1 MDQAYE
7 LPTRNSVLVLVGS
20 GAPHGKDSPET
31 LNGCLAEPPRPA
43 QGQDPASCYIPLR
56 RLQDLAS
63 MISGDSLNPPGDG
76 VEFGPQDPTNHCTLE
91 LLESA
96 VLCAS
101 RALPCPLPPE
111 VTLKMS
117 KAVRNGL
124 LLHVEPLGAAAD
136 MPDRAGT
143 AEKGTFITKAPKAR
157 KPRTKHK
164 HPQGTD
170 AGAAQVGTEL
180 NTSPLNGT
188 ATDPLLHPAGGPCL
202 VDNALADCIPLDV
215 PMAPSV
221 PFSPNR
227 DNPQDHGDPDPLMS
241 SPENQVVISSPTSTT
256 VVQFH
261 EAKKKIIPVKHH
273 VGDIVWAKVLRR
285 PWWGSRV
292 CFSPQM
298 NSHSTMKEAH
308 RKFYR
313 QYYVEALDD
322 PSQKNWVNGRG
333 VLPFEGKHQFQ
344 DLPDLRRKGRQT
356 SKSYQHRV
364 PKKYKAAWQRSV
376 VLAEELISKDPEEQ
390 NCSIDILKGNRDY
403 EILEPSERHSLTDV
417 LTLMNGCLRPPLG
430 IFKQLAEVKLTCSKS
445 SKKTNCGKSVLE
457 KDTNNVQEPA
467 VEMSC
472 VLSKEVVEI
481 ALSAIHPFFTQ
492 SCTEQTH
499 SGTEVQFFE
508 NPYSSHTTAVLPGV
522 SKNKKTA
529 GPRNRTRLPTVKNL
543 QSKMDQNVMP
553 KILEHEGACDN
564 VPEYTN
570 SSSKNRKCD
579 RPCTHAASSADCSLG
594 ATALQMPASEAEES
608 ITAFEGASQD
618 FSEYKRLPD
627 GSPHVAKDAPDQERL
642 KLKGLKE
649 PKRRYIRSK
658 HKNQD
663 KAQEG
668 EGSVFSDTK
677 GVASGSKTFST
688 EHGTLAHQL
697 LLSNMHERSQDAAGI
712 ETAVVKHVLSEL
724 KELSYKSIKEETSD
738 GASSKPM
745 LPLLFAS
752 SGQGSVALEP
762 DYKFSTLLMMLK
774 DIHDNKTKE
783 KQVMTGQNTTSVTSA
798 GSTSTVKH
806 FTFSTPVLSKEG
818 EGGLSQSTGD
828 SLLMGCIKESTS
840 PTDSDKFIPMNTTD
854 SNGVDST
861 SGILAESVRLLKQ
874 FSSLCTE
881 ADIVK
886 AVGKPLKLENHDYRA
901 ISTPE
906 PTLDIYSH
914 GTDPVNDNHNYA
926 MRIPRVTVSPGLQK
940 CLVNHEFARFA
951 GSVVEESHGK
961 TKGQHIIPS
970 CTPKKERDPELDSEL
985 SCEGSGG
992 EEFNEL
998 NPVTP
1003 KRQYKRRNQSNVQ
1016 VTKRNYRARKGL
1028 QSKSAFGQINNG
1040 KPCVKGNAV
1049 PRPPTLTKNTE
1060 EQGAGFQCASLLN
1073 GADQQLNL
1081 SDKSNGTIHVK
1092 TEPISSPE
1100 ELEFLAQAHFEKK
1113 RYRKPSKRILQY
1125 AEEGDMVPPPKKR
1138 ARRPNGTFCKMTVKP
1153 TVKTE
1158 ETESECF
1165 QNESGTLDPSVLV
1178 STNTEATPAIKM
1190 EATHVEEPNSHCTK
1204 SENRTESE
1212 NVADSG
1218 HAISPAYL
1226 LSSPTSSDKSICR
1239 SSGAKDT
1246 LQPALQLP
1254 ARDLLQKSG
1263 SCDSKRQRKPTKKLL
1278 ESIDLGT
1285 TFIPLD
1291 EEISPVKKNCV
1302 VSEPDMRQSPITPR
1316 SSGPRAV
1323 VIHFNSQR
1331 RRRRFKPSK
1340 VALRRERKFKQTVEE
1355 NSFLEGDMSLNENT
1369 TSPKELSDEG
1379 IELENEMPSSRK
1391 INPEKGGGAA
1401 MKENVCQMCEKPG
1414 ELLLCESQCCGAFH
1428 LECLGMTEIPTG
1440 KFVCN
1445 ECSTGLH
1452 TCFVCK
1458 EADPAVKR
1466 CTVTLCGKYYHEA
1479 CVTKYPPA
1487 LVQNRGF
1494 RCSLHICITCHAS
1507 NPTNLSSSKG
1517 RLMRCV
1523 RCPVAY
1529 HANDFCLAAGTVIL
1543 ASNSMICPNHFTPRR
1558 GCKNHEHINVSW
1570 CFVCSEG
1577 GSLICCDSCPAA
1589 FHRECL
1595 NIDIP
1600 EGSWFC
1606 NDCRA
1611 GKKPHCKEVVWVK
1624 VGRYR
1629 WWPAEVCHPKSIPVN
1644 IQNMKHSIGEFP
1656 VMFFGSNDY
1665 LWTHQARVFHY
1676 MEGDASNKEKMGK
1689 GVDGTYKKAL
1699 QEAADRFEEL
1709 RAQKEIRQLQE
1720 DKKNDKKPPPY
1731 KHIKVNRPIG
1741 GVQIFTADMSE
1752 IPRCNCKATDENPCG
1767 QDSECINRM
1776 LLYECHSSVCPAGE
1790 KCQNQCFSKRQY
1802 PEVEVFR
1809 TASRGWG
1816 LRCKVDL
1823 RKGEFVNEYVGE
1835 LIDEEECRARIKHA
1849 QDNDISNF
1857 YMLTLDKDRIIDA
1870 GPKGNHSRFMNHCCQ
1885 PNCETQKWTVNGD
1898 TRVGLFALCDIQAET
1913 ELTFNYNLECLGNG
1927 KTVCKCG
1934 APNCSGFL
1942 GVRPKNQPVS
1952 TDEKTKRKFR
1962 RRAPTKVIKEHEDEC
1977 FSCGDAGQLIS
1988 CKKPGCPK
1996 VYHADCLNLSR
2007 RPAGK
2012 WECPWHQCNSCG
2024 KEAASFCE
2032 MCPSSFCK
2040 HHREGMLF
2048 ISKLDGRLS
2057 CTDHDPC
2064 GPYPLEPGE
2073 IREYIPEALLDVSKG
2088 SAEKAMKDKSN
2099 QSVPEERK
2107 PPTTV
2112 KASTLTRKG
2121 ALPPRPNELP
2131 AAEMSSSIQQAKPS
2145 QNLLLVLGQNHGLKG
2160 KSMDVNCPL
2169 EETSTPTSHC
2179 PSSKEKTQLLILKNT
2194 VHQDIIESGVTP
2206 ACLVSKATCVEQSL
2220 TSKDKALTKTGENSY
2235 PVNGEHIPV
2244 SNDPAPKGRPPGRIC
2259 KTFASKSRPST
2270 PVGQNAV
2277 FKSRPST
2284 PIGQYRILK
2293 PRSSTSANECPRSAS
2308 RPSTP
2313 LGQDLDKSRPPTPMV
2328 QNFTPEE
2335 RLSTSLAANLDNTNS
2350 ALEGRIRTPNLRA
2363 NCSEKKELGPV
2374 EQNVSSP
2381 RSAD

>member
-1 MDQAYE
+1 MTGGGCLRSMDQACE

-20 GAPHGKDSPET
+20 SAPLGKDAPEPP
-31 LNGCLAEPPRPA
+31 NGCLAEPPRPA

-56 RLQDLAS
+56 RLQDLAT
-63 MISGDSLNPPGDG
+63 MISGDSLAPPGDG
-76 VEFGPQDPTNHCTLE
+76 VESGSRDPTNHCTLE

-96 VLCAS
+96 ALCAS

-124 LLHVEPLGAAAD
+124 LLHVEPLGAAAG
-136 MPDRAGT
+136 MSHSAGT
-143 AEKGTFITKAPKAR
+143 DEKGTCTLKAPKAR
-157 KPRTKHK
+157 KPRTKHT
-164 HPQGTD
+164 HPQETG
-170 AGAAQVGTEL
+170 AGGKQGGTERD
-180 NTSPLNGT
+180 TSPLNRT
-188 ATDPLLHPAGGPCL
+188 ATDPLSYPADL
-202 VDNALADCIPLDV
+202 TLADNALADCIPLDV
-215 PMAPSV
+215 PTAFSV
-221 PFSPNR
+221 PFSPSR
-227 DNPQDHGDPDPLMS
+227 DNPQDHEDPDPLMS

-261 EAKKKIIPVKHH
+261 EAKKKLIPVKHQ
-273 VGDIVWAKVLRR
+273 VGDVVWAKVLRR
-285 PWWGSRV
+285 PWWGCRV
-292 CFSPQM
+292 CFNPQM

-322 PSQKNWVNGRG
+322 PSQRNWANGRG
-333 VLPFEGKHQFQ
+333 VISFEGKHQFQ

-356 SKSYQHRV
+356 TKSYQHRV

-376 VLAEELISKDPEEQ
+376 VLAEELISKDPDKK
-390 NCSIDILKGNRDY
+390 NCSIDLLNGNQNC
-403 EILEPSERHSLTDV
+403 EMLEPSERNSLTDA
-417 LTLMNGCLRPPLG
+417 LTLMNGCLSPPVA
-430 IFKQLAEVKLTCSKS
+430 IFKRPAEVKFTCPKS
-445 SKKTNCGKSVLE
+445 SKKINCGKSVG
-457 KDTNNVQEPA
+457 KDSNFQDPA
-467 VEMSC
+467 IGMSC
-472 VLSKEVVEI
+472 VLSTEVVEI

-492 SCTEQTH
+492 SSTEHTL
-499 SGTEVQFFE
+499 SGTEVQIFE
-508 NPYSSHTTAVLPGV
+508 NPFSSHTTGVLPGV
-522 SKNKKTA
+522 SKRKKTA
-529 GPRNRTRLPTVKNL
+529 GTRNRTRLPTVKNP
-543 QSKMDQNVMP
+543 QSKMDQSFVP
-553 KILEHEGACDN
+553 KILEHEGDCDN
-564 VPEYTN
+564 VPKYTN
-570 SSSKNRKCD
+570 STSKKRKCD
-579 RPCTHAASSADCSLG
+579 KPLAHVVSSAHCIIE
-594 ATALQMPASEAEES
+594 ATALQVPASEEEAS
-608 ITAFEGASQD
+608 IIASEGASHD
-618 FSEYKRLPD
+618 FSKCKRLPLPD
-627 GSPHVAKDAPDQERL
+627 GSPHLAKDDPDQKRL
-642 KLKGLKE
+642 QLKDLKE
-649 PKRRYIRSK
+649 PKRRYVRSK
-658 HKNQD
+658 RKNQD
-663 KAQEG
+663 EAQEG

-677 GVASGSKTFST
+677 GVVLGSKNFSV
-688 EHGTLAHQL
+688 EHGALAHQL
-697 LLSNMHERSQDAAGI
+697 LLSNMHERSRDAAEI

-724 KELSYKSIKEETSD
+724 KELSYKSIKEETCD
-738 GASSKPM
+738 GSSSKPM

-752 SGQGSVALEP
+752 PGQSSVALEP

-783 KQVMTGQNTTSVTSA
+783 KQVMTGQNTASCTSP

-806 FTFSTPVLSKEG
+806 FTFSSPASSKEG
-818 EGGLSQSTGD
+818 EGGLSQSTSAS
-828 SLLMGCIKESTS
+828 SLIDAIKESTS
-840 PTDSDKFIPMNTTD
+840 LTDSDTCGPMNTTD
-854 SNGVDST
+854 SSGMDPNHST
-861 SGILAESVRLLKQ
+861 SGILAESVRLLKH

-881 ADIVK
+881 ADLIK
-886 AVGKPLKLENHDYRA
+886 AVGRPLKSESKDHRA

-906 PTLDIYSH
+906 PTSDIYRH

-940 CLVNHEFARFA
+940 CLVNHEFPRFA
-951 GSVVEESHGK
+951 SNAVEESHVK
-961 TKGQHIIPS
+961 TPGQHI
-970 CTPKKERDPELDSEL
+970 TPKKERDLELDSEL

-992 EEFNEL
+992 DEFNEL

-1003 KRQYKRRNQSNVQ
+1003 KRQYKRRNQSSVQ
-1016 VTKRNYRARKGL
+1016 VTKRNYRVGRGL
-1028 QSKSAFGQINNG
+1028 QSKSAFGRINNRE
-1040 KPCVKGNAV
+1040 PSLKGCAV
-1049 PRPPTLTKNTE
+1049 PRPPTLAKNLE
-1060 EQGAGFQCASLLN
+1060 EQGTGLLCTGLLN
-1073 GADQQLNL
+1073 GAEKQLNE
-1081 SDKSNGTIHVK
+1081 SDKSNGAIQVK
-1092 TEPISSPE
+1092 SEPVSSPE
-1100 ELEFLAQAHFEKK
+1100 ELELLAQAHFEKK
-1113 RYRKPSKRILQY
+1113 RHRKPSKRILQY
-1125 AEEGDMVPPPKKR
+1125 SEDKVSPPIKR
-1138 ARRPNGTFCKMTVKP
+1138 ARRPNGTFCKMKVKP
-1153 TVKTE
+1153 TIKNE
-1158 ETESECF
+1158 ITESECI
-1165 QNESGTLDPSVLV
+1165 QNESGTLNPTVLV
-1178 STNTEATPAIKM
+1178 STNTKATLVIKM
-1190 EATHVEEPNSHCTK
+1190 EATPVKEPKSHCTQ
-1204 SENRTESE
+1204 SENRT
-1212 NVADSG
+1212 DYG
-1218 HAISPAYL
+1218 HAVSPVRL
-1226 LSSPTSSDKSICR
+1226 LCSPTSSDKSNCH
-1239 SSGAKDT
+1239 SSGTEDT
-1246 LQPALQLP
+1246 LQPVPQLP
-1254 ARDLLQKSG
+1254 SIDLMQKSG
-1263 SCDSKRQRKPTKKLL
+1263 GCNSKRQRKPTKKLL

-1291 EEISPVKKNCV
+1291 EELSPVKKNS
-1302 VSEPDMRQSPITPR
+1302 VSDTDMQQSPITPK
-1316 SSGPRAV
+1316 SSGPGAV
-1323 VIHFNSQR
+1323 VIRFNSQR
-1331 RRRRFKPSK
+1331 RRRRFKSSK
-1340 VALRRERKFKQTVEE
+1340 ATPPRERKFKTTVDET
-1355 NSFLEGDMSLNENT
+1355 SYLEGDMSMNENT
-1369 TSPKELSDEG
+1369 TSPKEPSDEG
-1379 IELENEMPSSRK
+1379 IELDNEMPPSRK

-1428 LECLGMTEIPTG
+1428 LECLGMTEVPSG

-1487 LVQNRGF
+1487 LIQNRGF
-1494 RCSLHICITCHAS
+1494 RCSLHICITCHAT

-1600 EGSWFC
+1600 EGNWFC

-1611 GKKPHCKEVVWVK
+1611 GKKPHYKEVVWVK

-1699 QEAADRFEEL
+1699 LEAAARFEEL
-1709 RAQKEIRQLQE
+1709 RTQKEIRQLQE

-1731 KHIKVNRPIG
+1731 KHIRVNRPIG

-1776 LLYECHSSVCPAGE
+1776 LLYECHPSVCPAGE

-1816 LRCKVDL
+1816 LQCKVDL

-1835 LIDEEECRARIKHA
+1835 LIDEEECRARIRHA

-1942 GVRPKNQPVS
+1942 GVRPKNQPAS

-1962 RRAPTKVIKEHEDEC
+1962 RRVPTAVIKEHEDEC

-2012 WECPWHQCNSCG
+2012 WECPWHQCDSCG

-2073 IREYIPEALLDVSKG
+2073 IREYVPPSLLDVSKH
-2088 SAEKAMKDKSN
+2088 SADKAIKNKSN
-2099 QSVPEERK
+2099 QPVPKERK
-2107 PPTTV
+2107 PSTTV
-2112 KASTLTRKG
+2112 EAPTLTLKG
-2121 ALPPRPNELP
+2121 ASPSRQNEIP
-2131 AAEMSSSIQQAKPS
+2131 AAEISSVQEAKSS
-2145 QNLLLVLGQNHGLKG
+2145 QNLLPVLGPNPELKG
-2160 KSMDVNCPL
+2160 KSMDMNCPL
-2169 EETSTPTSHC
+2169 EETSTPTSQC
-2179 PSSKEKTQLLILKNT
+2179 PSSKEKTQLLILKDT
-2194 VHQDIIESGVTP
+2194 VHQDVTASGLDS
-2206 ACLVSKATCVEQSL
+2206 ACLLSKATPVEQSL
-2220 TSKDKALTKTGENSY
+2220 TSKDKALTQTGENST
-2235 PVNGEHIPV
+2235 PVNGEHTPV
-2244 SNDPAPKGRPPGRIC
+2244 SKTPASKGRPPGRLC
-2259 KTFASKSRPST
+2259 QNAASKSRSST
-2270 PVGQNAV
+2270 PVGQNTTL
-2277 FKSRPST
+2277 KLRPST
-2284 PIGQYRILK
+2284 PAGQYRILK
-2293 PRSSTSANECPRSAS
+2293 PRSSTSTTECLGSRS

-2313 LGQDLDKSRPPTPMV
+2313 LGQDPDKSRPPTPV
-2328 QNFTPEE
+2328 NQNLTPEE
-2335 RLSTSLAANLDNTNS
+2335 RLSTSLAANLDNPNS
-2350 ALEGRIRTPNLRA
+2350 TLGGRIRTPNLRGKS
-2363 NCSEKKELGPV
+2363 SEKKELGPV
-2374 EQNVSSP
+2374 EQDVSNP
-2381 RSAD
+2381 QTAD